1 MGGFIMEFFKT
12 AGMVVGSLIII
23 SILLSL
29 LWVVKF
35 LFLAL
40 L

>member
-1 MGGFIMEFFKT
+1 MEFFKT

-29 LWVVKF
+29 LWVVKI